1 MNSKRKSVTITHSFA
16 FSIFVLFLLSLY
28 SIKATATNY
37 YISASGNDAANG
49 LTTSTAWQSISKLNS
64 VFSSIPA
71 GSTIFFN
78 RGDSF
83 YGSVTINKSG
93 TSGNPITLSAY
104 GTGAK
109 PIITGFTTITGWT
122 NEGGG
127 IYSKVITSD
136 ALTNMVTLDG
146 KQVAMGRYPD
156 TGFLTY
162 ESYSTNTSISDTGLA
177 ASPSWTG
184 ADIAIRKNDWTLD
197 RGTITDHTGTTLS
210 YNCSNSGSTQTPSSA
225 GFGYFI
231 LNDLK
236 TLTTYGEWYH
246 NTLTGKFY
254 MYFGAVDPTTKV
266 VQVATLNDLIY
277 SIGGYDYIT
286 LDNLNLSGSINNA
299 VYFKQSN
306 SSDINDYCNVQ
317 YCDISFCGNNGIE
330 LGQGAGCIFDA
341 NTINQCNAYGIYSY
355 YASIFTITN
364 NALSNI
370 AMIPGQSRNIQGNGG
385 MYFSCNDGIIKYNTI
400 KKTGYNGIFVRPG
413 TLGTKINISY
423 NYIDSVCLVLN
434 DGGAIYTAGDWTG
447 IRTIDHNIITNS
459 IGNGAGAV
467 RQTSLAEGIYLDEY
481 ASHLIVTNNSV
492 GNNGNTGIKLHK
504 AHDNIV
510 TDNTT
515 YNCGT
520 GLGILN
526 SSTTA
531 VNWNESLRRNIFF
544 AKTASQIT
552 CNFSS
557 NVNDINLL
565 GVADSSS
572 FARPMDDV
580 KSFTI
585 TQPSLPWAQRA
596 LTEWQ
601 TITAQD
607 AHSKKSPIPVV
618 NINDIRFET
627 NTTKAPITISLG
639 AKYISVDSK
648 IYDGSITLQP
658 YCSAILMKYQNP
670 VTKTV
675 GAVGADFATLKLAFD
690 DINTNA
696 ADIYKSLVN
705 LQIID
710 NTTETATAQLNAG
723 SLGVKTVASIVG
735 GSGFVAPKVTLSGGT
750 VNTPGTLVTTVTN
763 GFVSGI
769 VMTGGSYTGTFT
781 VTIDAP
787 TGAAGTIATA
797 TVPASQTNANLV
809 FTMTNGGAGYGPI
822 ATFNGG
828 SPGSG
833 AGLSV
838 KIVSPAT
845 APGSTP
851 AGVALTIAQARQGSG
866 YTSIPSINIPN
877 GWSGSG
883 ASALVTALYNNYT
896 TINIFPTVTGKTIGG
911 DLNSPLITFYG
922 ANNVTIDGRLH
933 NADGSLNGSTR
944 DLTISNTGN
953 TMSSANTIKFDAGA
967 SNNMIKYC
975 TLKGSSNVDYMATI
989 NFASNGNSNNT
1000 IDHNLISN
1008 ANNSNRPQISLI
1020 SSGATI
1026 PNDNN
1031 IISYN
1036 EFADCMSGTLYSR
1049 AIRIQT
1055 FNTNWTI
1062 SGNSFYET
1070 TNLVPTTSGTNKTI
1084 IEIAAST
1091 GHTISGNYIGG
1102 SSAQCGASALTKT
1115 AAFDNVFTAFNIT
1128 NSSNPGPS
1136 NVNLLY
1142 LQNNIV
1148 KNISWSNSGTGLF
1161 TVASFVGVGIS
1172 ATGNIVG
1179 DASVGSIT
1187 YKPASGGSFYGFNIT
1202 NSGGGTIDCS
1212 NNSIGSITTVNK
1224 TTLYGIFSNV
1234 LTSGVTSGINTITG
1248 NTIGS
1253 FNAPNSINLSS
1264 NVVDNC
1270 VFGIRIANP
1279 GTNTVTGNI
1288 VANIVS
1294 NSASNASGT
1303 AGVYGIKVEN
1313 GTTTVNANFISKLT
1327 LPASIGSGV
1336 VKGISIENN
1345 SIAVP
1350 STSTLFNNIVSL
1362 GDNTA
1367 TDFIGISE
1375 VNAQAASTTN
1385 IYFNSIY
1392 IGGTHPSGA
1401 GAISYALRTNNSTT
1415 YNKNIKNN
1423 LIVNARTG
1431 GSVTHYAF
1439 YAAAAATGAIFDCN
1453 YNDYYVSGTNGKLG
1467 NYGGTDKTA
1476 LPIVTGQTG
1485 NDGNSLAV
1493 NPLFLN
1499 PGGASAT
1506 DYQTN
1511 ATISLPGLAI
1521 AGITTDYL
1529 PNTSRGG
1536 TPRMGAFESGFYT
1549 QLTPVETTNPTI
1561 IINSVGIALLLQ
1573 GESNIELYSIN
1584 GMLIEK
1590 TRTSGM
1596 YTRKLSNG
1604 MYIICIN
1611 GKASKFVK

>member
-1 MNSKRKSVTITHSFA
+1 MNPKRKSVKVTHSFV
-16 FSIFVLFLLSLY
+16 FSIFVLFLSGLF
-28 SIKATATNY
+28 SIKAIATNY

-49 LTTSTAWQSISKLNS
+49 LTTTTPWQSIAKLNS
-64 VFSSIPA
+64 AFSTIPA
-71 GSTIFFN
+71 GSTIYFK
-78 RGDSF
+78 RGDVF
-83 YGSVTINKSG
+83 YGSVNINKSG
-93 TSGNPITLSAY
+93 TNGSLVILSAY

-127 IYSKVITSD
+127 IYSKIITSD
-136 ALTNMVTLDG
+136 ALTNMVVLDG
-146 KQVAMGRYPD
+146 KQLAMGRYPD

-162 ESYSTNTSISDTGLA
+162 ESFTTNTSITDTGLA
-177 ASPSWTG
+177 ASPNWTG

-197 RGTITDHTGTTLS
+197 RGTITDHTGTTLT
-210 YNCSNSGSTQTPSSA
+210 YNNNNSGTTQSASSG

-236 TLTTYGEWYH
+236 TLTTFGEWYH
-246 NTLTGKFY
+246 NTVTGKFY
-254 MYFGAVDPTTKV
+254 MYFGAVDPNTKL
-266 VQVATLNDLIY
+266 VQVATVNDLIY

-286 LDNLNLSGSINNA
+286 LDNLNLTGSINNG
-299 VYFKQSN
+299 VYFKQVGSG
-306 SSDINDYCNVQ
+306 DINDYCNVQ
-317 YCDISFCGNNGIE
+317 NCDISFCGNNGIE
-330 LGQGAGCIFDA
+330 LGQGAGCIFDN
-341 NTINQCNAYGIYSY
+341 NTINQCNSYGIYSY
-355 YASIFTITN
+355 YASLFSVTN
-364 NALSNI
+364 NTLTNI
-370 AMIPGQSRNIQGNGG
+370 SMIPGQSSGKQGNGG
-385 MYFSCNDGIIKYNTI
+385 MYFSCNDGIIRYNTI
-400 KKTGYNGIFVRPG
+400 KNTGYNGIFVRPG

-434 DGGAIYTAGDWTG
+434 DGGAIYSAGDWTG

-481 ASHLIVTNNSV
+481 ASHLVITNNSV

-504 AHDNIV
+504 AHDNII
-510 TDNTT
+510 TDNTI

-526 SSTTA
+526 SSNA
-531 VNWNESLRRNIFF
+531 VVNWNESLRRNIFF
-544 AKTASQIT
+544 AKNASQIT

-565 GVADSSS
+565 GVADSSYY
-572 FARPMDDV
+572 ARPMDDV

-585 TQPSLPWAQRA
+585 SQPSLPWAQRA

-601 TITAQD
+601 TITTQD
-607 AHSKKSPIPVV
+607 SHSKKSPIPVI

-627 NTTKAPITISLG
+627 NTTKVPVTISLG

-658 YCSAILMKYQNP
+658 FCSAILMKYQNA

-675 GAVGADFATLKLAFD
+675 GTVGADFATLKLAFD

-696 ADIYKSLVN
+696 ADIYKSVVN
-705 LQIID
+705 LQIIN

-735 GSGFVAPKVTLSGGT
+735 GNGFVTPKVTLSGGT
-750 VNTPGTLVTTVTN
+750 VNIPGTLVTTVTN
-763 GFVSGI
+763 GFISSI

-781 VTIDAP
+781 VIIDAP
-787 TGAAGTIATA
+787 GSGGVTATA

-809 FTMTNGGAGYGPI
+809 FTMTNGGSGYGPI
-822 ATFNGG
+822 ATFSGG

-845 APGSTP
+845 VPGSSP
-851 AGVALTIAQARQGSG
+851 AGVALTIALARPGSG
-866 YTSIPSINIPN
+866 YTSIPTINIPN
-877 GWSGSG
+877 GWGGSG
-883 ASALVTALYNNYT
+883 ASAIVSALYNNYT
-896 TINIFPTVTGKTIGG
+896 TVNIYPTVTGKTIGG
-911 DLNSPLITFYG
+911 DINSPLITLYG
-922 ANNVTIDGRLH
+922 ANNVIIDGRLH

-953 TMSSANTIKFDAGA
+953 TMGSANTIKFDAGA
-967 SNNMIKYC
+967 SNNTVKYC

-989 NFASNGNSNNT
+989 NFASNGNSNNV
-1000 IDHNLISN
+1000 IDHNLITN
-1008 ANNSNRPQISLI
+1008 ANNSKRPQISLI
-1020 SSGATI
+1020 SSGAII

-1031 IISYN
+1031 IISNN
-1036 EFADCMSGTLYSR
+1036 EFADCMSGTFYSR

-1102 SSAQCGASALTKT
+1102 CAAQCGGTALTKT
-1115 AAFDNVFTAFNIT
+1115 AAFDNVFTIFNIT
-1128 NSSNPGPS
+1128 NSTNPGPS
-1136 NVNLLY
+1136 NTNLLY
-1142 LQNNIV
+1142 LQNNTV

-1161 TVASFVGVGIS
+1161 TIASFVGAGIS
-1172 ATGNIVG
+1172 ATGNTIG
-1179 DASVGSIT
+1179 DTSIGSIT
-1187 YKPASGGSFYGFNIT
+1187 YTPAVGGSFYGFNIT
-1202 NSGGGTIDCS
+1202 NSGGGTVDCS
-1212 NNSIGSITTVNK
+1212 NNNIGSITTINK

-1234 LTSGVTSGINTITG
+1234 LTSSIISGINTITG
-1248 NTIGS
+1248 NTVGNLS
-1253 FNAPNSINLSS
+1253 TANSINLSS
-1264 NVVDNC
+1264 NVVDN
-1270 VFGIRIANP
+1270 VAFGIRIANP
-1279 GTNTVTGNI
+1279 GTNIISGNT

-1294 NSASNASGT
+1294 YSASNSSGT
-1303 AGVYGIKVEN
+1303 AGIYGIKVEN
-1313 GTTTVNANFISKLT
+1313 GTTTVNGNFINRLT
-1327 LPASIGSGV
+1327 LPTSIGSGV
-1336 VKGISIENN
+1336 VKGISIENT
-1345 SIAVP
+1345 SIATP
-1350 STSTLFNNIVSL
+1350 ATTTIFNNVVSL

-1367 TDFIGISE
+1367 TNFMGLSE
-1375 VNAQAASTTN
+1375 LNAQGGSTTN
-1385 IYFNSIY
+1385 IYFNSIFL
-1392 IGGTHPSGA
+1392 GGTHPVGTGA
-1401 GAISYALRTNNSTT
+1401 SSYGLRSNNSTT

-1423 LIVNARTG
+1423 IIVNARTG

-1439 YAAAAATGAIFDCN
+1439 YAAAPVTGGTFDCN

-1485 NDGNSLAV
+1485 NDGNCLAL

-1511 ATISLPGLAI
+1511 ASISLSGITI
-1521 AGITTDYL
+1521 AGISTDFSTT
-1529 PNTSRGG
+1529 PRGG
-1536 TPRMGAFESGFYT
+1536 IPRMGALESGFYT
-1549 QLTPVETTNPTI
+1549 QLNHVDTTNPTI
-1561 IINSVGIALLLQ
+1561 IINSEGIALALLE
-1573 GESNIELYSIN
+1573 ESNIELYSIN

-1590 TRTSGM
+1590 IRISGI
-1596 YTRKLSNG
+1596 YTRKLSKG

-1611 GKASKFVK
+1611 GKASKFIR